1 MLNLEKTTITDAAL
15 VHLKNL
21 PNLEQVNLYGTNITD
36 KGLKDLAKCPQLKV
50 IYLWQTKTTGAGIEQ
65 LKKALPNVQIDT
77 GGFQF
82 IKPDTNKIKSEM
94 LKGR

>member
-1 MLNLEKTTITDAAL
+1 MERENAAL
-15 VHLKNL
+15 GYLKNL

-36 KGLKDLAKCPQLKV
+36 KGLIALSQCPNLKV
-50 IYLWQTKTTGAGIEQ
+50 IYLWQTKTTAVGIAQ

-82 IKPDTNKIKSEM
+82 AKPDTSKMKKEN
-94 LKGR
+94 G